1 MDDGC
6 LCDSIL
12 KTAARPS
19 PLSPAPAFSP
29 GPCSTRG
36 PWVVSV
42 CAWCERFLGI
52 KEPKSD
58 STITHGICRTC
69 FARQTWTETPVLVVS
84 RERQH
89 LVPILEEMMRGIPEI
104 RLVVDRR
111 RQDRRQQAADG

>member
-1 MDDGC
+1 M
-6 LCDSIL
+6 
-12 KTAARPS
+12 
-19 PLSPAPAFSP
+19 
-29 GPCSTRG
+29 
-36 PWVVSV
+36 VSV

-89 LVPILEEMMRGIPEI
+89 LVPVLEEMMRGIPEI

-111 RQDRRQQAADG
+111 CQDRRQQQSTEITADRRQRAVRRGEEMLLS